1 MAVIPS
7 PEPEHERFISWAREQ
22 LGVTIDGVTPA
33 RLPGRGLGVLATKPL
48 KQGDLLVSVPAKA
61 LLTTESK
68 HVKDVELP
76 KDATVHARLAA
87 YLTLMD
93 GKADAPHRIWQPV
106 WPKKEEFESIMPM
119 NWEEREKELLPAH
132 AKSLLEKQQEKF
144 EKDWRALRAHLP
156 SGDCRD
162 LFTYYW
168 LIVNTRTF
176 YWDYPTTTRTGKQ
189 QVKRRKLA
197 PDDCMALCPFMEYFN
212 HADEGVSDNLLHPGD
227 EVFLSYGRHS
237 NDFLLVEYGFLLD
250 FNKWDETKLDDI
262 ILPKLYQEKKD
273 AMDELGFLGDFTI
286 DSSQTCHRTQVALR
300 ALVLPGNTWRR
311 FADGFDDG
319 ERERD
324 RVDERLVQILK
335 QYAREIDTVE
345 KEIQDLSPSDRRSTL
360 EKRWDQI
367 RSIISGQLEN

>member
-212 HADEGVSDNLLHPGD
+212 HADEGCTVDHDMKGFTITCN
-227 EVFLSYGRHS
+227 R
-237 NDFLLVEYGFLLD
+237 EYNGFLLD
-250 FNKWDETKLDDI
+250 SNKWDETKLDDI